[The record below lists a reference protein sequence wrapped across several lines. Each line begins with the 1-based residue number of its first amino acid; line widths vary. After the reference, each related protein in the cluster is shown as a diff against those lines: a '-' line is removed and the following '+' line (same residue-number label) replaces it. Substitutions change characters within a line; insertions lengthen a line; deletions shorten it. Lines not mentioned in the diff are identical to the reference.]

1 MGTHL
6 NLVKRQSVYHL
17 DRKIQFSWSV
27 FNLLFANVSECLH
40 KSSHPTALK
49 LIQGAP
55 GNYSDLTLLE
65 IVLTIDKLKAI
76 FT

>member
-40 KSSHPTALK
+40 KSATSYCTKINTGSAWK
-49 LIQGAP
+49 LQRPHLVGDST
-55 GNYSDLTLLE
+55 NHR
-65 IVLTIDKLKAI
+65 
-76 FT
+76 